1 MASKDTKLQVL
12 KEKNITNPIRNVK
25 QDLRK
30 YLSKEEIDERL
41 QEISNHKKKMFIRF
55 LWMSGVRVTE
65 AINLEKKD
73 LDLQNYLMTVKWLK
87 SRRWNERVVPIHPL
101 LKNILELYVA
111 PLKSTDKIFPYSR
124 QHAWTICKKEMNCSP
139 HQLRHSFAVHWLKN
153 GSDIVTLH
161 KILGHSKIQTTMEY
175 LNIVPIDQ
183 GKELIKIPF

>member
-1 MASKDTKLQVL
+1 MEEKDTELQVL
-12 KEKNITNPIRNVK
+12 NKKNITISSRNVK

-30 YLSKEEIDERL
+30 YLTKEEIDERL
-41 QEISNHKKKMFIRF
+41 QRVKDHKKKMFFRF

-87 SRRWNERVVPIHPL
+87 SRKWNNRVAPIHPL
-101 LKNILELYVA
+101 LKNILEVYVA
-111 PLKSTDKIFPYSR
+111 SLNASDRIFPYTR
-124 QHAWTICKKEMNCSP
+124 QYAWKICKEEMKCSP

-153 GSDIVTLH
+153 KGDIVTLH

-175 LNIVPIDQ
+175 LRIVPIDQ